1 MIVIGEYSYYLYLCK
16 IYLYFYTKQNKKAM
30 KTLKKRILKPL
41 LFVCLGLSI
50 AIITFA
56 SDLPSPPGRPSPF
69 DIEADRCKLRFKEP
83 IRSGASRIQ
92 RYRIEYQSEKKGR
105 WLLERTISPQFS
117 IDGIMQSDID
127 NRVEEGDPVIF
138 RVFAQNLHGRGAPS
152 ETSNSIIFRDPF
164 K

>member
-1 MIVIGEYSYYLYLCK
+1 
-16 IYLYFYTKQNKKAM
+16 M

-92 RYRIEYQSEKKGR
+92 RYRIEYQSEKR
-105 WLLERTISPQFS
+105 E
-117 IDGIMQSDID
+117 DGYSKEQLVLNFPLM
-127 NRVEEGDPVIF
+127 VLC
-138 RVFAQNLHGRGAPS
+138 NL
-152 ETSNSIIFRDPF
+152 I
-164 K
+164 